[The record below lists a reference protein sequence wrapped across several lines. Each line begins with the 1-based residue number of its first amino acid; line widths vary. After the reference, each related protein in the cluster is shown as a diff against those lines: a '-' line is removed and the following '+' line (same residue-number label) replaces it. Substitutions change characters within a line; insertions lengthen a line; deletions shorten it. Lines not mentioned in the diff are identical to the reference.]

1 MSSAGSAKTE
11 KFNLGAATVMIG
23 PKDQVLDLV
32 PEKHSIGLV
41 KNFSFSSNDEYLDL
55 TQGIRNTVVY
65 SVKTGSEVTAS
76 MEVYEYTAKNLAYA
90 LGLEGYELAEGV
102 DLSLTEAIN
111 SSTSSASIVASA
123 PTGATAD
130 DIVVGDHVTI
140 QGNKSS
146 NEDMVFVG
154 KVASVTFNQE
164 TAPEI
169 ATTGT
174 IGQLIKAV
182 NAQSENLLTTNM
194 GKLTV
199 NASSSQNVKMSQSF
213 ATAFGF
219 TGDVEEG
226 TGLVKMAENGSVT
239 GTVSISR
246 NNKLTSV
253 GLGTDGT
260 TIILALDASPV
271 ASVAIKTTPSES
283 TSASFNI
290 TFEKAIPEGFSFKA
304 GDRVHKSNLIPVG
317 SAEAQPTLAGKVV
330 GILPEDKKPITIIFP
345 KIRITNGFN
354 LSFQTD
360 QYGNMPFEF
369 TPFEQTPKDPLYNEY
384 GDKGFAFLLD

>member
-1 MSSAGSAKTE
+1 MASAGSAKTE

-41 KNFSFSSNDEYLDL
+41 KNFSFSSNDQYLDL

-65 SVKTGSEVTAS
+65 TVKTGSEVTAS
-76 MEVYEYTAKNLAYA
+76 MEVYEYTSKNLAYA
-90 LGLEGYELAEGV
+90 LGLEGYELAEGI
-102 DLSLTEAIN
+102 DMSLSADIN
-111 SSTSSASIVASA
+111 SSTSTTAITAAA
-123 PTGATAD
+123 PQGATAD
-130 DIVVGDHVTI
+130 DVVVGDYVTI

-154 KVASVTFNQE
+154 KVAAVTFNQA
-164 TAPEI
+164 TAPEV

-182 NAQSENLLTTNM
+182 NAQSEGLLTTNM
-194 GKLTV
+194 GKLTI
-199 NASSSQNVKMSQSF
+199 NASSTQNVKMSQNF

-219 TGDVEEG
+219 TGEVDAS
-226 TGLVKMAENGSVT
+226 TGLIKMAENGSVT

-246 NNKLTSV
+246 NNKLTTV
-253 GLGTDGT
+253 GLAVDNAE
-260 TIILALDASPV
+260 IDLALDTTVV
-271 ASVAIKTTPSES
+271 ARVAIKTTPSET
-283 TSASFNI
+283 TSATFSI
-290 TFEKAIPEGFSFKA
+290 TFDRAVPEGFSFKA
-304 GDRVHKSNLIPVG
+304 GDRVHKANLIPVG
-317 SAEAQPTLAGKVV
+317 SAEAQPTLAAKVV
-330 GILPEDKKPITIIFP
+330 GILPEENRPITIIFP

-354 LSFQTD
+354 LGFQTD

>member
-1 MSSAGSAKTE
+1 MASAGSAKTE

-41 KNFSFSSNDEYLDL
+41 KNFSFSSNDQYLDL

-65 SVKTGSEVTAS
+65 TVKTGSEVTAS
-76 MEVYEYTAKNLAYA
+76 MEVYEYTSKNLAYA
-90 LGLEGYELAEGV
+90 LGLEGYELAEGIDMTLSA
-102 DLSLTEAIN
+102 DLN
-111 SSTSSASIVASA
+111 SSVSTSAITAIA
-123 PTGATAD
+123 PQGATAD
-130 DIVVGDHVTI
+130 DVVVGDYVTI

-154 KVASVTFNQE
+154 KVASVSFNQA

-182 NAQSENLLTTNM
+182 NAQSEGLLTTNM
-194 GKLTV
+194 GKLTI
-199 NASSSQNVKMSQSF
+199 NASSTQNVKMSQNF

-219 TGDVEEG
+219 TGEVDAG
-226 TGLVKMAENGSVT
+226 TGLIKMAENGSVT
-239 GTVSISR
+239 GSVSISR
-246 NNKLTSV
+246 NNKLTTV
-253 GLGTDGT
+253 GLATDGT
-260 TIILALDASPV
+260 EIELALDATIV
-271 ASVAIKTTPSES
+271 ASVAIKTTPSET
-283 TSASFNI
+283 TSATFSI
-290 TFEKAIPEGFSFKA
+290 TFDRAIPEGFSFKA
-304 GDRVHKSNLIPVG
+304 GDRVHKANLIPVG
-317 SAEAQPTLAGKVV
+317 SAEAQPTLAAKVV
-330 GILPEDKKPITIIFP
+330 GILPEENRPITIIFP

-354 LSFQTD
+354 LGFQTD

>member
-1 MSSAGSAKTE
+1 MASAGSAKTE

-41 KNFSFSSNDEYLDL
+41 KNFSFSSNDQYLDL

-65 SVKTGSEVTAS
+65 TVKTGSEVTAS
-76 MEVYEYTAKNLAYA
+76 MEVYEYTSKNLAYA
-90 LGLEGYELAEGV
+90 LGLEGYELAEGI
-102 DLSLTEAIN
+102 DMTLSAAIN
-111 SSTSSASIVASA
+111 STTSTTAITAIA
-123 PTGATAD
+123 PAGATAD
-130 DIVVGDHVTI
+130 DIVVGDYVTI

-154 KVASVTFNQE
+154 KATAVTFNQA

-169 ATTGT
+169 ATTGS
-174 IGQLIKAV
+174 IGDLIKAV
-182 NAQSENLLTTNM
+182 NAQSAGLLTTNM

-199 NASSSQNVKMSQSF
+199 NASSTQNVKMSQNF

-219 TGDVEEG
+219 TGEADAG
-226 TGLVKMAENGSVT
+226 TGLIRMTENGSVT

-246 NNKLTSV
+246 NSKLTNI
-253 GLGTDGT
+253 GLATDGT
-260 TIILALDASPV
+260 EIKLALDAEVV
-271 ASVAIKTTPSES
+271 ADVLVKTNPS
-283 TSASFNI
+283 TTTTASFSI
-290 TFEKAIPEGFSFKA
+290 TFDRAVPEGFSFKE
-304 GDRVHKSNLIPVG
+304 GDRVHKANLIPVG
-317 SAEAQPTLAGKVV
+317 SAEAQPTLAAKVV
-330 GILPEDKKPITIIFP
+330 GILPEDNKPITIIFP

-354 LSFQTD
+354 LGFQTD

-369 TPFEQTPKDPLYNEY
+369 TPFEQTPKDPLYEAY